1 MDEKLISVAMCT
13 YNGGKYLKEQLDSI
27 INQTY
32 KNIEIIICDDGSTD
46 NTIDIIKNYSKKYNF
61 IKLFQ
66 NETNLGFVKNF
77 EKSISLCKGDYIA
90 LADQDDIWKVNKL
103 EVFLCEIGDN
113 LLIYSDAII
122 MDGEGTISN
131 NELIRPKGN
140 LVKGR
145 CNKAFLFTNCV
156 SGNTLMFKKELIKD
170 IVPIPEKITYHDIW
184 IAFVA
189 SSLGT
194 ITFTQEALT
203 YYRRYAE
210 QITSTREKNYK
221 SFIDRFQTKKASNLK
236 SAKDIIDNL
245 SIFETLEYLDKDI
258 KLIIKESLIHFNNFS
273 NSYFNYKLFKI
284 LKKYKDEV
292 FAIKKDKKR
301 LKYIRRISYGLK
313 AHIISLFTI

>member
-1 MDEKLISVAMCT
+1 MNEKLISVAMCT

-46 NTIDIIKNYSKKYNF
+46 NTIEIIKTYSKKYSF

-77 EKSISLCKGDYIA
+77 EKSISLCEGDYIA

-103 EVFLCEIGDN
+103 EAFLCEIGDN

-156 SGNTLMFKKELIKD
+156 SGNTLMFKNELIKD
-170 IVPIPEKITYHDIW
+170 ILPIPEKITYHDIW

-258 KLIIKESLIHFNNFS
+258 KLIIKESLIHFNDFS